1 MEVLRRLAH
10 VPNLRRLARRLRI
23 SGILKKAYF
32 HCAGPSGGVLS
43 VSLHGTVVRFSASTP
58 TELYDLE
65 ENLRDEVLPSC
76 TFMDALAATLR
87 CGDTFY
93 DIGSHIGQFVLPM
106 AKVVGEEG
114 SVIAFEPES
123 AAYARLVLHLG
134 LNGLSNVRVFR
145 KALGDKNFLAQL
157 VATGFSCPFLLP
169 HGTQP
174 ESHLTRETVEVVRGD
189 WLVSTEALPI
199 PRAVKIDVEG
209 YEYFV
214 LRGLE
219 RTLAH
224 PACELLCCE
233 MHPLLLPPEVSPEKI
248 IGLVESLG
256 FNRIRSRPRRAE
268 IHLIAEKVQAQS

>member
-1 MEVLRRLAH
+1 M
-10 VPNLRRLARRLRI
+10 
-23 SGILKKAYF
+23 
-32 HCAGPSGGVLS
+32 LS

-189 WLVSTEALPI
+189 WLVRTEALPI